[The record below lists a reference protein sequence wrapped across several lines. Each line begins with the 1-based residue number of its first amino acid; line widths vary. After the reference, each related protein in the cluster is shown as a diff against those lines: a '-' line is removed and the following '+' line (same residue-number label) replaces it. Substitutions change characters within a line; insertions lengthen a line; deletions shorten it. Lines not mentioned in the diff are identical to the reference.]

1 MIQYT
6 IVVNNA
12 VSDLFFF
19 FFSCLT
25 ETNHLRLNYAIN
37 LESSVQSVVEVPEV
51 HLGASVNGK

>member
-12 VSDLFFF
+12 VRLFF
-19 FFSCLT
+19 LT
-25 ETNHLRLNYAIN
+25 ETNHLRPNYAIN

>member
-1 MIQYT
+1 MFYWYLTLKVIQYI

-12 VSDLFFF
+12 VSDL
-19 FFSCLT
+19 L
-25 ETNHLRLNYAIN
+25 TNHLRLNYALN

>member
-1 MIQYT
+1 MLCQI
-6 IVVNNA
+6 
-12 VSDLFFF
+12 FFF

>member
-19 FFSCLT
+19 FSCLT
-25 ETNHLRLNYAIN
+25 ETKHLRLNYALN